1 MKVSLNSS
9 GYMYSQYQMEQFSW
23 SKFSQNQGME
33 TSSGLLENIFFH
45 SSMTN
50 EPAGMA
56 ANGSFSLTGLGSASA
71 AGASSFFS
79 AFLGCS
85 FLGACSFF
93 LLSPEA
99 FISANFLASNCAILS
114 ASFGVPDTPTTAG
127 WFMMVVYHLT
137 QFP

>member
-71 AGASSFFS
+71 AGA
-79 AFLGCS
+79 
-85 FLGACSFF
+85 CSFF
-93 LLSPEA
+93 LLSFLPLLSPEA